1 MVAKQQIG
9 VVGAGMMGSEIAL
22 IFALAMHDVRLS
34 DTAEDRLAAAMKN
47 ISTILD
53 KGVARQFWSQEHAK
67 RALGQIRTT
76 NKLADYADCDVV
88 IEAVSEDEAIKGALF
103 KQLDKI
109 CRDHCL
115 IASNTSSISITVL
128 ASYLSPARRPNFLGT
143 HFFSPV
149 SRMKLVEV
157 IPGIDTDG
165 HAVDAVKKLCQ
176 SAGKTPIQVK
186 DVVGFTV
193 NRLLH
198 ALLIEA
204 TRLAEEG
211 VAAPA
216 DIDTACKLGLGH
228 PVGPFELMD
237 LVSNSL
243 TLQVQEVLLAAYGER
258 FRPPML
264 LKKMVKAGY
273 NGRKVGRGW
282 LRWDK
287 GGH

>member
-1 MVAKQQIG
+1 VKIG
-9 VVGAGMMGSEIAL
+9 VVGSGMMGSEIAL
-22 IFALAMHDVRLS
+22 TFALANHELRLS
-34 DTAEDRLAAAMKN
+34 DAAEDRLAVATKN
-47 ISTILD
+47 IATTLD
-53 KGVARQFWSQEHAK
+53 KGVARQLWQEMDAK
-67 RALGQIRTT
+67 RALGQIHTT
-76 NKLADYADCDVV
+76 DKLADYADCDVV
-88 IEAVSEDEAIKGALF
+88 IEAVSEDEAIKAAVF
-103 KQLDKI
+103 RQLDKI
-109 CRDHCL
+109 CRDGCL
-115 IASNTSSISITVL
+115 ITSNTSSISISVL
-128 ASYLSPARRPNFLGT
+128 ASYLSPARRGNFLGT

-157 IPGIDTDG
+157 IPGIDTDPR
-165 HAVDAVKKLCQ
+165 AVEEAKTLCR

-186 DVVGFTV
+186 DVVGFAV

-211 VAAPA
+211 VADPA

-237 LVSNSL
+237 LVSNTL

-258 FRPPML
+258 FRPSML
-264 LKKMVKAGY
+264 LKKMVKSGY
-273 NGRKVGRGW
+273 DGRKVGRGW

-287 GGH
+287 KTR